1 MKPLTWI
8 KKIEP
13 VPCLSGFN
21 TKLSRTSAFTPD
33 RSQSSMPHLFSFK
46 CAYIYSSSK
55 LKFLGRSSSVN
66 NVCFLK
72 VLYKTSPFTKTESRS
87 DWSYLFFT
95 LIVEYENA
103 NNAMQA
109 YLIPSISPN
118 KVFPCLNKAWSAITV
133 AAILFLQQ
141 E

>member
-1 MKPLTWI
+1 MKPLTLI

-13 VPCLSGFN
+13 VPCLSGFS

-33 RSQSSMPHLFSFK
+33 RYQSSMPYLFSFK

-72 VLYKTSPFTKTESRS
+72 VCTKHPHLLKENLDQTGPIC
-87 DWSYLFFT
+87 FF
-95 LIVEYENA
+95 
-103 NNAMQA
+103 
-109 YLIPSISPN
+109 P
-118 KVFPCLNKAWSAITV
+118 W
-133 AAILFLQQ
+133 
-141 E
+141 